1 MKFTSTL
8 KKHFALGLGA
18 AVLAAS
24 IAFLNPAQTHA
35 ATVTVKAG
43 DTVSALAST
52 YKSTI
57 AQIEKENNIASNH
70 MIYVGQSLSINGTT
84 NSASQVTVKAGD
96 TVSGLAAQYGTT
108 VSNIETLNNIV
119 GHMIYVGQVLNIS
132 KSATTTTAAP
142 ARTTTSTTST
152 ATTTT
157 APARTTTTNTNS
169 SAVAKTTTPARTT
182 TSSTT
187 TATTNVSGSEASA
200 KAIIASRESGGSYT
214 ARNGQYI
221 GKYQLSSSYLNGD
234 YSAANQEKV
243 ANSYVAS
250 RYGSWTKA
258 LAFWN
263 ANGWY

>member
-1 MKFTSTL
+1 
-8 KKHFALGLGA
+8 
-18 AVLAAS
+18 
-24 IAFLNPAQTHA
+24 
-35 ATVTVKAG
+35 
-43 DTVSALAST
+43 
-52 YKSTI
+52 
-57 AQIEKENNIASNH
+57 

-157 APARTTTTNTNS
+157 TPARTTTTNTSS

-182 TSSTT
+182 TSSSTT

-221 GKYQLSSSYLNGD
+221 GKYQLTSSYLNGD